1 MASSLGAT
9 FCTDAVGSFPFVKG
23 SVIEIN
29 AKTKV
34 NEAFRTLIQNN
45 LLSAPVYD
53 DDKHRYLGFF
63 DVQDAIGYATHMEHL
78 FLGKETERTT
88 HEVGEMLSIQA
99 TTRAVAP
106 WVPVPP
112 STPMSEVILL
122 LTKVRR
128 VPVIDPTT
136 NRVIKVISQSLV
148 CHQMHET
155 LSHMTDIPA
164 RFLQRPKDF
173 GLGMKNVVTVG
184 EGTLAREAFQILIEK
199 NVSAVGVLDE
209 EGALLTCITAKDIR
223 LLPLVDQGDT
233 DSAEDHTTEE
243 LLNLTAVEFVSK
255 ARLVSEKRG
264 KARPAVVVVHVD
276 TPVNQMIAKLSKTGM
291 HRLFL
296 VDGDHKPVGVFS
308 VADAVR
314 LLVE

>member
-1 MASSLGAT
+1 
-9 FCTDAVGSFPFVKG
+9 
-23 SVIEIN
+23 
-29 AKTKV
+29 
-34 NEAFRTLIQNN
+34 
-45 LLSAPVYD
+45 
-53 DDKHRYLGFF
+53 
-63 DVQDAIGYATHMEHL
+63 MEHL
-78 FLGKETERTT
+78 FLGKETEKTT
-88 HEVGEMLSIQA
+88 HEVGEMLSAQA

-112 STPMSEVILL
+112 STPMSEVIML

-128 VPVIDPTT
+128 VPVIDPATS
-136 NRVIKVISQSLV
+136 RVMKVVSQSLI
-148 CHQMHET
+148 CHQMHES
-155 LSHMTDIPA
+155 LSHLSEVPP
-164 RFLQRPKDF
+164 RFMQRPKDF
-173 GLGMKNVVTVG
+173 GLGMKNVVTVA
-184 EGTLAREAFQILIEK
+184 EDTRAREAFQILIEK

-223 LLPLVDQGDT
+223 LLPLVDQD
-233 DSAEDHTTEE
+233 DAESANDHTTEE

-276 TPVNQMIAKLSKTGM
+276 TPVSQMIAKLSKTGM

-296 VDGDHKPVGVFS
+296 VDADHKPVGVFS

-314 LLVE
+314 LLLE